1 MLISVFSHMHE
12 NAKNVSTSL
21 SDCLMT
27 NHSTLQDYLQFISYC
42 LSSDSQ
48 SVPTCAKRMDW
59 TGLLQFAE
67 KQSIVGV
74 CWQGVRRMDEL
85 NTNKPTEDEVLE
97 WMAKASKIAKQ
108 NKKVNG
114 VAAKVVAH
122 FQQQGFEACVLKGQG
137 NAQLY
142 PDPLSRTPGDID
154 IYVHPKG
161 HGEDWTNDEAAVNQV
176 IGYCKGLDASAR
188 AVYHHIDIPAVDKVP
203 VEVHYRPTWMNTPAH
218 NRRLQ
223 RTLAALLSQAEGTKQ
238 VTLPEDAGQIV
249 VPGFR
254 FNVIFQLSHIL
265 NHLLHEGV
273 GLRQLIDYYYLL
285 KSHEGK
291 EDEKVWLNKELKS
304 CGLWHVSEAVSW
316 MLIVELG
323 LPEAYLVSPPNE
335 RYGKQLMREIIAGGN
350 FGKYDDRLLSGVS
363 HSKLVANLQR
373 LVRDARM
380 MVYYPSECLWEPWFR
395 LWHWMWRKKHN

>member
-1 MLISVFSHMHE
+1 ML
-12 NAKNVSTSL
+12 STIQQNDFL
-21 SDCLMT
+21 TFLG
-27 NHSTLQDYLQFISYC
+27 YC
-42 LSSDSQ
+42 LSPNSQ
-48 SVPTCAKRMDW
+48 ALPECAARISWVD
-59 TGLLQFAE
+59 LLQFAK
-67 KQSIVGV
+67 KQSVVGIY
-74 CWQGVRRMDEL
+74 WQGVKRMS
-85 NTNKPTEDEVLE
+85 VLE
-97 WMAKASKIAKQ
+97 TNRPSEDDVMDWMVEVSKIAKR
-108 NKKVNG
+108 NRKVNA
-114 VAAKVVAH
+114 VAVKVTNG
-122 FQQQGFEACVLKGQG
+122 FRQQGFNACVLKGQG
-137 NAQLY
+137 NALLY

-203 VEVHYRPTWMNTPAH
+203 VEVHYRPTWMNAPAH
-218 NRRLQ
+218 NKRLQ
-223 RTLAALLSQAEGTKQ
+223 TTLAVLLSKEDGTKQ

-249 VPGFR
+249 VPCFR

-285 KSHEGK
+285 RSHECK
-291 EDEKVWLNKELKS
+291 EDERAWLNKKLKD
-304 CGLWHVSEAVSW
+304 CGLWRISGAVSW
-316 MLIVELG
+316 MLAVELG
-323 LPEAYLVSPPNE
+323 LPKASLVTPPNE
-335 RYGKQLMREIIAGGN
+335 RYGKQLMREMIAGGN

-363 HSKLVANLQR
+363 HSKLMGNLQR

>member
-1 MLISVFSHMHE
+1 M
-12 NAKNVSTSL
+12 AD
-21 SDCLMT
+21 SDTM
-27 NHSTLQDYLQFISYC
+27 QDYLLFLRYSLSPIS
-42 LSSDSQ
+42 Q
-48 SVPTCAKRMDW
+48 PVPECAVQINW
-59 TGLLQFAE
+59 TELLEFAVR
-67 KQSIVGV
+67 QSIVGV
-74 CWQGVRRMDEL
+74 CWQGVRRMGEL
-85 NTNKPTEDEVLE
+85 NTNKPTEDDVLE
-97 WMAKASKIAKQ
+97 WMAKVSKIAIQ
-108 NKKVNG
+108 NRKVND
-114 VAAKVVAH
+114 VAVKIVAH

-137 NAQLY
+137 NALLY

-161 HGEDWTNDEAAVNQV
+161 HGEDWVNDEAAVNHV

-285 KSHEGK
+285 KSHECK
-291 EDEKVWLNKELKS
+291 EDEKAWLNKKLKD
-304 CGLWHVSEAVSW
+304 CGLWHVSGAVSW
-316 MLIVELG
+316 VLADELG
-323 LPEAYLVSPPNE
+323 LPRTSLVTPPNE
-335 RYGKQLMREIIAGGN
+335 RYGKQLMREMMAGGN

-363 HSKLVANLQR
+363 HSKLMANLKR
-373 LVRDARM
+373 FVRDARM
-380 MVYYPSECLWEPWFR
+380 VAYYPSECLWEPWFR
-395 LWHWMWRKKHN
+395 LWHWMWRKRHN

>member
-1 MLISVFSHMHE
+1 
-12 NAKNVSTSL
+12 
-21 SDCLMT
+21 MT
-27 NHSTLQDYLQFISYC
+27 NHSTVQDYLQFLSYS
-42 LSSDSQ
+42 LYPDSQ
-48 SVPTCAKRMDW
+48 SVPSCVERIDW
-59 TGLLQFAE
+59 TSLLQFAE
-67 KQSIVGV
+67 KQSVVGV
-74 CWQGVRRMDEL
+74 CWQGVKLMGELETNRPSEDDVMDWMV
-85 NTNKPTEDEVLE
+85 EV
-97 WMAKASKIAKQ
+97 SKIAKR
-108 NKKVNG
+108 NRKVNATA
-114 VAAKVVAH
+114 VKVVKD
-122 FQQQGFEACVLKGQG
+122 FQQKGFDACVLKGQG
-137 NAQLY
+137 NALLY
-142 PDPLSRTPGDID
+142 PVPLSRTPGDID
-154 IYVHPKG
+154 IYVHSKA
-161 HGEDWTNDEAAVNQV
+161 HGEDWANDEASVRQIV
-176 IGYCKGLDASAR
+176 GYCKGLDASAR

-203 VEVHYRPTWMNTPAH
+203 VEVHYRPTWMNAPAH

-223 RTLAALLSQAEGTKQ
+223 TTLAKLLSKENGTKQ
-238 VTLPEDAGQIV
+238 VILPEAAGQIV

-285 KSHEGK
+285 RSHESK
-291 EDEKVWLNKELKS
+291 DDEKAWLNKKLKD
-304 CGLWHVSEAVSW
+304 CGLWHISEAVSW

-363 HSKLVANLQR
+363 HTKLMGNLQR

-395 LWHWMWRKKHN
+395 LWHWMWRKRHN

>member
-27 NHSTLQDYLQFISYC
+27 NHSTVQDYLQFISYC
-42 LSSDSQ
+42 LSPDSQ
-48 SVPTCAKRMDW
+48 SVPVCAKQMDW

-67 KQSIVGV
+67 KQSVVGL
-74 CWQGVRRMDEL
+74 CWQGVRRMGEL
-85 NTNKPTEDEVLE
+85 STNKPTEDDVLE
-97 WMAKASKIAKQ
+97 WMAKVSKIAKQ
-108 NKKVNG
+108 NRKVNG
-114 VAAKVVAH
+114 VAVKVVAH
-122 FQQQGFEACVLKGQG
+122 FQQQGFETCVLKGQG
-137 NAQLY
+137 NALLY

-161 HGEDWTNDEAAVNQV
+161 HGKDWANDEASVRQV
-176 IGYCKGLDASAR
+176 IGFCKGLDASAR
-188 AVYHHIDIPAVDKVP
+188 AVYHHIDIPAEDKVP
-203 VEVHYRPTWMNTPAH
+203 VEVHYRPTWMNAPVH
-218 NRRLQ
+218 NCRLQ
-223 RTLAALLSQAEGTKQ
+223 KTLAALLSQEGGNKQ

-285 KSHEGK
+285 KSHECQK
-291 EDEKVWLNKELKS
+291 DERAWLNKKLKD
-304 CGLWHVSEAVSW
+304 CGLWHISGAVSW
-316 MLIVELG
+316 MLTVELG
-323 LPEAYLVSPPNE
+323 LPKISLVTPPNE
-335 RYGKQLMREIIAGGN
+335 LYGKQLMREMVAGGN

-363 HSKLVANLQR
+363 HSKLMGNLQR

-380 MVYYPSECLWEPWFR
+380 VAYYPSECIWEPWFR
-395 LWHWMWRKKHN
+395 LWHWMWRKRHK

>member
-1 MLISVFSHMHE
+1 ML
-12 NAKNVSTSL
+12 STIQQKDFL
-21 SDCLMT
+21 LF
-27 NHSTLQDYLQFISYC
+27 LSYC
-42 LSSDSQ
+42 LSPDSQ
-48 SVPTCAKRMDW
+48 ALPECAARICWAD
-59 TGLLQFAE
+59 LLQFAK
-67 KQSIVGV
+67 KQSVVGV
-74 CWQGVRRMDEL
+74 YWQGVKRMSALE
-85 NTNKPTEDEVLE
+85 TNRPSEDDVMD
-97 WMAKASKIAKQ
+97 WMVTVSKIAKQ
-108 NKKVNG
+108 NRKVNA
-114 VAAKVVAH
+114 VAVKVTNG
-122 FQQQGFEACVLKGQG
+122 FRQQGFDACVLKGQG
-137 NAQLY
+137 NALLY
-142 PDPLSRTPGDID
+142 PDPSLRTPGDID
-154 IYVHPKG
+154 VYVHPRQQG
-161 HGEDWTNDEAAVNQV
+161 DRWGNDETA
-176 IGYCKGLDASAR
+176 IRETITFCKGLDKSAR

-203 VEVHYRPTWMNTPAH
+203 VEVHYRATWLNSPFN

-223 RTLAALLSQAEGTKQ
+223 NLLSTLLSREDGTKR
-238 VTLPEDAGQIV
+238 VVLPEEAGEITI
-249 VPGFR
+249 PGFS
-254 FNVIFQLSHIL
+254 FNVVFQLSHIL

-363 HSKLVANLQR
+363 HTKLMGNLQR

-395 LWHWMWRKKHN
+395 LWHWMWRKRHN

>member
-21 SDCLMT
+21 SDYLMT
-27 NHSTLQDYLQFISYC
+27 NHSTVQDYLQFISYS
-42 LSSDSQ
+42 LSPNSQ
-48 SVPTCAKRMDW
+48 SVPFCAKQIDW
-59 TGLLQFAE
+59 AGLLQFAE
-67 KQSIVGV
+67 KQSVVGL
-74 CWQGVRRMDEL
+74 CWQGVRRMGKL
-85 NTNKPTEDEVLE
+85 SVNKPTEDDVLE
-97 WMAKASKIAKQ
+97 WMAKVSKIAKQ

-137 NAQLY
+137 NALLY
-142 PDPLSRTPGDID
+142 PDPLSRIPGDID

-161 HGEDWTNDEAAVNQV
+161 HGKDWANKEAAVNHV

-203 VEVHYRPTWMNTPAH
+203 VEVHYRPTWMNAPAH
-218 NRRLQ
+218 NKRLQ
-223 RTLAALLSQAEGTKQ
+223 TTLAVLLSKEDGTKR

-265 NHLLHEGV
+265 NHLLHEGM

-285 KSHEGK
+285 RSHECK
-291 EDEKVWLNKELKS
+291 VDEKAWLNKKLKD
-304 CGLWHVSEAVSW
+304 CGLWHISGAVSW
-316 MLIVELG
+316 MLAVELG
-323 LPEAYLVSPPNE
+323 LPRTSLVTSPNE
-335 RYGKQLMREIIAGGN
+335 RYGKQLMRELIVGGN

-380 MVYYPSECLWEPWFR
+380 MVYYPSECIWEPWFR